1 MGLFRDS
8 FWLRSYLNAKA
19 TSDLIDAIDSM
30 DDTKKTRGRKKRSS
44 RTASKSRQEK
54 HLGFWDFLDKQ
65 IQDEKKEAKENPTSW
80 KEVLKYMGILLLIS
94 LGFYLLS
101 KLLGLFEHW
110 WNTVVTPL

>member
-1 MGLFRDS
+1 MGLIRDTI
-8 FWLRSYLNAKA
+8 FLRRYLRAKA
-19 TSDLIDAIDSM
+19 LSNFIDELDEGT
-30 DDTKKTRGRKKRSS
+30 DKPKKRRKAQRVQKEENSE
-44 RTASKSRQEK
+44 R

-65 IQDEKKEAKENPTSW
+65 IQDEKKEAQENPQDW
-80 KEVLKYMGILLLIS
+80 KDVLKYMGILLLMS

>member
-1 MGLFRDS
+1 MGLLKDAY
-8 FWLRSYLNAKA
+8 WLRMYLNAKA
-19 TSDLIDAIDSM
+19 KSDLIDALEDE
-30 DDTKKTRGRKKRSS
+30 DTKKKEKSS
-44 RTASKSRQEK
+44 NVINSERPSQ

-80 KEVLKYMGILLLIS
+80 KEVLKYMGILLLMS